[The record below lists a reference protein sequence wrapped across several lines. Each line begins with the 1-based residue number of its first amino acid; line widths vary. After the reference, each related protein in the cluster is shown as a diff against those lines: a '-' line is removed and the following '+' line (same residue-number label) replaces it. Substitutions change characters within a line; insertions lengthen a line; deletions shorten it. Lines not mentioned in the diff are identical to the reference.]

1 MRLGAIIYTLG
12 YGGCTLALLML
23 LPLINAIWIGND
35 VLARNFT
42 IGLLLT
48 AFVSGAMLLSGRS
61 ARRFPAQE
69 IELVL
74 IIVLFWAVLPWVAS
88 LPMTG
93 AIQVFGLTEAYF
105 ETVSALTTTGGTV
118 IKYPEI
124 EASPIL
130 LWRSLLGWI
139 GGLWTLVFAVSV
151 LAPMQIGGLSLT
163 SSPLLQNAENASL
176 SQRLGRPMR
185 VIGPIYIALTALG
198 VIGVMASGGKLFDA
212 ICIALSAIS
221 TTGFIT
227 HSQGIAAQ
235 FTPLAQA
242 TIAMLT
248 LIGALSA
255 PVLVILGL
263 SKNIR
268 SLGQDSELRILLAL
282 ILGYAGLSYFIL
294 QGLAP
299 STALLQAIS
308 LFTTAGFNFLPS
320 TDLQNWPVFWVM
332 LPVLFGGMA
341 FSTAGGVKMMRAII
355 LTKGVSKEIS
365 KLAYPSSVQP
375 MTLDGRRLEEPSF
388 SAIWAYTSIF
398 LACLSGGVLVL
409 GLFGIGL
416 EEGWPIILGALT
428 NSLAITTGLE
438 MATDLGQMSPYLQ
451 YFLTL
456 LMIAGRI
463 EILILMML
471 FTSSFWRFTR

>member
-12 YGGCTLALLML
+12 YGGITLALLML
-23 LPLINAIWIGND
+23 LPLAQAIWIGSD

-93 AIQVFGLTEAYF
+93 ALQVVGLTEAYF
-105 ETVSALTTTGGTV
+105 ETVSALTTTGGSV
-118 IKYPEI
+118 IKFPEL
-124 EASPIL
+124 EAAPIL

-151 LAPMQIGGLSLT
+151 LAPMELGGLSLT
-163 SSPLLQNAENASL
+163 GSPLLQNAEKASL

-198 VIGVMASGGKLFDA
+198 VIGIMASGGSLFDA
-212 ICIALSAIS
+212 LCITLSAIS

-235 FTPLAQA
+235 FTPLAQVFIA
-242 TIAMLT
+242 TLT

-263 SKNIR
+263 GKKMR
-268 SLGQDSELRILLAL
+268 ALGQDSELRILLILIFAYAL
-282 ILGYAGLSYFIL
+282 LSYTIL

-299 STALLQAIS
+299 GTALLQAIS
-308 LFTTAGFNFLPS
+308 LFTTAGFNFLPG
-320 TDLQNWPVFWVM
+320 TELQSWPVFWVM

-355 LTKGVSKEIS
+355 LTKGVGQEIS

-388 SAIWAYTSIF
+388 SAIWAYTSVF
-398 LACLSGGVLVL
+398 LACLAGGVLLL

-416 EEGWPIILGALT
+416 EDGWPIILGALT

-438 MATDLGQMSPYLQ
+438 MSTELGLMSPYLQ

>member
-12 YGGCTLALLML
+12 YGGITLALLML
-23 LPLINAIWIGND
+23 LPLAQAIWIGSD

-93 AIQVFGLTEAYF
+93 ALQVVGLTEAYF

-118 IKYPEI
+118 IKLPEL
-124 EASPIL
+124 EAAPIL

-151 LAPMQIGGLSLT
+151 LAPMELGGLSLT
-163 SSPLLQNAENASL
+163 GSPLLQNAEKASL

-198 VIGVMASGGKLFDA
+198 VIGIMASGGSLFDA
-212 ICIALSAIS
+212 LCMSLSAIS

-235 FTPLAQA
+235 FTPLAQVFIA
-242 TIAMLT
+242 TLT

-255 PVLVILGL
+255 PVLVILGVGKKMRL
-263 SKNIR
+263 
-268 SLGQDSELRILLAL
+268 LGQDSELRVLL
-282 ILGYAGLSYFIL
+282 ILIVVYAILS
-294 QGLAP
+294 
-299 STALLQAIS
+299 
-308 LFTTAGFNFLPS
+308 
-320 TDLQNWPVFWVM
+320 
-332 LPVLFGGMA
+332 
-341 FSTAGGVKMMRAII
+341 
-355 LTKGVSKEIS
+355 
-365 KLAYPSSVQP
+365 
-375 MTLDGRRLEEPSF
+375 
-388 SAIWAYTSIF
+388 
-398 LACLSGGVLVL
+398 
-409 GLFGIGL
+409 
-416 EEGWPIILGALT
+416 
-428 NSLAITTGLE
+428 
-438 MATDLGQMSPYLQ
+438 
-451 YFLTL
+451 
-456 LMIAGRI
+456 
-463 EILILMML
+463 
-471 FTSSFWRFTR
+471 